1 MSAINIISAGG
12 NKRTT
17 RCQGGGPKK
26 QGLTANATGFMLG
39 QPYYWRACFGG
50 IAGKGN
56 GRANGTVNYN
66 LRTFY
71 ISTTNQLGAIGRE
84 RSQFNPSADGVNLAS
99 IRNNALFCPG
109 LKNKKYCF
117 RKF

>member
-1 MSAINIISAGG
+1 
-12 NKRTT
+12 
-17 RCQGGGPKK
+17 
-26 QGLTANATGFMLG
+26 MLG
-39 QPYYWRACFGG
+39 QPFYWRACFGG

-99 IRNNALFCPG
+99 IRNNALFCQG
-109 LKNKKYCF
+109 LKNKNIALGSFNSKKLIK
-117 RKF
+117 RSKQGSGSGPGLGSGLGSGPGLKQLR